1 MVCCDGE
8 GKHAFWWAH
17 TTPKVTALMD
27 ASDLVD
33 CCRCNKYMY
42 KENSGPD
49 VGRALISLAS
59 AHFCHAEKDV
69 KYFLMVLRALSWIKM
84 LGRV

>member
-17 TTPKVTALMD
+17 ATPKTAAWMD
-27 ASDLVD
+27 ASELVD
-33 CCRCNKYMY
+33 CSRCNKY

-49 VGRALISLAS
+49 VGRALRSLAS

-69 KYFLMVLRALSWIKM
+69 KYFLTVLGALSWIKM

>member
-1 MVCCDGE
+1 MVCCEDE

-17 TTPKVTALMD
+17 ATRKAAAWMD

-33 CCRCNKYMY
+33 CSRCTKY

-59 AHFCHAEKDV
+59 AHFCHAEKDLITV
-69 KYFLMVLRALSWIKM
+69 TVDW
-84 LGRV
+84 